1 MSAFKDLAPS
11 GTLRVGV
18 AVGPTIEAGL
28 VAIEKGKPR
37 GIAVDLGTG
46 LARRLG
52 VPVRFVS
59 YPGPGPLVDAAAH
72 GNWDVAFVAVDEE
85 KKKLIDYGAA
95 YIVGQFTV
103 AIAVPKGR
111 SAGLAYASAFV
122 EDVKASGVL
131 RRSLDNVGLTT
142 TRVAPAVKP

>member
-1 MSAFKDLAPS
+1 MSIERKGADSSASLRTGKADAMTSSRETLLGPS
-11 GTLRVGV
+11 QKLPGSRVLDG
-18 AVGPTIEAGL
+18 
-28 VAIEKGKPR
+28 
-37 GIAVDLGTG
+37 
-46 LARRLG
+46 
-52 VPVRFVS
+52 S
-59 YPGPGPLVDAAAH
+59 YL
-72 GNWDVAFVAVDEE
+72 NS
-85 KKKLIDYGAA
+85 Y
-95 YIVGQFTV
+95 V